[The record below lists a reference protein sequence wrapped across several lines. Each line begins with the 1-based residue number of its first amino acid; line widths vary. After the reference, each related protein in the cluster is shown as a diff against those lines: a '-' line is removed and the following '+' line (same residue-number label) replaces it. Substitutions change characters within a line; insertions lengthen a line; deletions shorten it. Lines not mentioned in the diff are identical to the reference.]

1 MQLLL
6 SMIVDGLC
14 NLAIFILNLIPDI
27 TLPNFDFS
35 VISDLGGYVD
45 SFVSLSVLSSAVA
58 VILIVD
64 SISFSTRILK
74 FILNK
79 FALG

>member
-6 SMIVDGLC
+6 SMIIDALC

-27 TLPNFDFS
+27 TLPEFDFS

-45 SFVSLSVLSSAVA
+45 SFVSLSVISAAVA

>member
-1 MQLLL
+1 MLL

-45 SFVSLSVLSSAVA
+45 SFVSLSVLSAAVG

>member
-1 MQLLL
+1 MLL

-27 TLPNFDFS
+27 TLPDFDFS

>member
-1 MQLLL
+1 MRLLL